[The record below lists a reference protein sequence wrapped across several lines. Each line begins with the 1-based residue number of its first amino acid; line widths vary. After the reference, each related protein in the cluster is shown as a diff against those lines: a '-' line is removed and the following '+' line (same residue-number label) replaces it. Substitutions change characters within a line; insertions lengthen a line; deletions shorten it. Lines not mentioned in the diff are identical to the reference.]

1 MTDKTRIF
9 ENSLNVERI
18 SRDMI
23 AALFPPRKKYLNK
36 GDFGCALVVGGS
48 ASYVGAPLFSA
59 ESAAKTLA
67 ALAEAGMRA
76 GAGTSTL
83 CVPDFMVQSL
93 YGQVKFSAIKG
104 LSSLD
109 GNIVFLEE
117 EFKKILPKKGAILI
131 GNGMA
136 DGQAFEMVQY
146 LLDNTTFNFVLD
158 ADGLKRAN
166 EIATYESRAVLTPHI
181 GEFSRMSGL
190 SVDEINENPARVCC
204 DYAIKKHCV
213 LVLKSNV
220 TYISD
225 GEKVYKNTTGNVKL
239 AKGGSGD
246 ILGGII
252 CGLLAFG
259 INPLDA
265 ACAGTYLLGRC
276 AELSN
281 VNEYS
286 NMPTDTLRVL
296 PAAIDEVIKA
306 RK

>member
-1 MTDKTRIF
+1 MTDKTHIC
-9 ENSLNVERI
+9 ENGLSVEQV
-18 SRDMI
+18 SRDKV
-23 AALFPPRKKYLNK
+23 AALFPPRKNDLNK
-36 GDFGCALVVGGS
+36 GDFGCAVVVGGS
-48 ASYVGAPLFSA
+48 AGYVGAPLFSA

-67 ALAEAGMRA
+67 GLAEAGMRT

-104 LSSLD
+104 LPSKD
-109 GNIVFLEE
+109 GNLVFVED
-117 EFKKILPKKGAILI
+117 EFKKILPKKGAFLI

-136 DGQAFEMVQY
+136 DGQAYEAAQY
-146 LLDNTTFNFVLD
+146 LLSSTDFNFVLD

-166 EIATYESRAVLTPHI
+166 EIPSYENRAVLTPHI

-190 SVDEINENPARVCC
+190 SVDYINENSAILCRE
-204 DYAIKKHCV
+204 YAMKKHCV

-225 GEKVYKNTTGNVKL
+225 GDKVYKNTTGNVKL

-252 CGLLAFG
+252 CGLLTFG
-259 INPLDA
+259 INALDA

-276 AELSN
+276 AELSD

-286 NMPTDTLRVL
+286 NMPTDTLRFL
-296 PAAIDEVIKA
+296 PAAIDELIKSH
-306 RK
+306 